1 MRATLYT
8 FIILFIII
16 NNGCSQEKK
25 PDSVVTNIDL
35 LKKNIEN
42 VTNFKLPEK
51 LELLGEKIPL
61 EIPEVRERAERE
73 FYLLLQQPGQI
84 ILYLKRAGKLF
95 PMYEKII
102 KENDMPDDLKYLS
115 VAESALYMAQS
126 SKGAVGL
133 WQIMEG
139 TAKNLG
145 LQVDEYVDERRHPE
159 KSTQAAMKYLKEGY
173 KTYKSW
179 LIAVAGY
186 NMGHENIQSSMRFQS
201 GEDYFD
207 LYLNE
212 ETSRFIFRIALIKEI
227 MENPG
232 KYGFHIPKE
241 EIYKP
246 DKVKKI
252 KCSSAIPDLSVWA
265 KANGTTYKYVKLLN
279 TWILARELKAPKN
292 GKAYEIAVPE
302 N

>member
-1 MRATLYT
+1 MRATLYSL
-8 FIILFIII
+8 IALFLII
-16 NNGCSQEKK
+16 NNGCSQQKK
-25 PDSVVTNIDL
+25 SDSINTNVDL

-42 VTNFKLPEK
+42 VTTYKLPEK

-73 FYLLLQQPGQI
+73 FFLLLQQPGQI

-95 PMYEKII
+95 PMYERII
-102 KENDMPDDLKYLS
+102 RENDMPDDLKFLS

-126 SKGAVGL
+126 TKGAVGL
-133 WQIMEG
+133 WQLMDG

-159 KSTQAAMKYLKEGY
+159 KSTRAAMKYLKDGY

-179 LIAVAGY
+179 LIALGGY

-227 MENPG
+227 MENPT
-232 KYGFHIPKE
+232 KYGFNIPKE
-241 EIYKP
+241 EIYRP
-246 DKVKKI
+246 DKTKII
-252 KCSSAIPDLSVWA
+252 KCRGAIPDLSVWA

-279 TWILARELKAPKN
+279 PWILARELKAPKN
-292 GKAYEIAVPE
+292 GRVYEIAVPNE
-302 N
+302 